1 MVRIYVIGISILIVA
16 IIANFIAKII
26 GISTWYDF
34 LNSFT
39 DPITSNFKF
48 IDYLG
53 LTKIYKEYLLKII
66 KKIFNRAGKQKNYQ
80 INLF

>member
-16 IIANFIAKII
+16 IIANFFAKII

-39 DPITSNFKF
+39 DSTTSNFKF
-48 IDYLG
+48 IDYLWLFFIYPIILG
-53 LTKIYKEYLLKII
+53 LGYFLGELISNFFKI
-66 KKIFNRAGKQKNYQ
+66 
-80 INLF
+80 

>member
-39 DPITSNFKF
+39 DPISSNFKF
-48 IDYLG
+48 IDYLWLFFIYPIILG
-53 LTKIYKEYLLKII
+53 LGYFLGELISNFFKI
-66 KKIFNRAGKQKNYQ
+66 
-80 INLF
+80 

>member
-16 IIANFIAKII
+16 IIANFIAKFI

-34 LNSFT
+34 LNIFT

-48 IDYLG
+48 IDYLWLFFIYPTILG
-53 LTKIYKEYLLKII
+53 LGYFLGELISNFFKI
-66 KKIFNRAGKQKNYQ
+66 
-80 INLF
+80 

>member
-39 DPITSNFKF
+39 DSTTSNFKL
-48 IDYLG
+48 IDYLWLFFIYPIILG
-53 LTKIYKEYLLKII
+53 LGYFLGELISNFFKI
-66 KKIFNRAGKQKNYQ
+66 
-80 INLF
+80 

>member
-16 IIANFIAKII
+16 IIANFFAKII

-39 DPITSNFKF
+39 DTTTSNFKF
-48 IDYLG
+48 IDYLWLFFIYPIILG
-53 LTKIYKEYLLKII
+53 LGYFLGELISNFFKI
-66 KKIFNRAGKQKNYQ
+66 
-80 INLF
+80 

>member
-16 IIANFIAKII
+16 IIANFFAKII

-39 DPITSNFKF
+39 DTTTSNFKF
-48 IDYLG
+48 IDYLWLFFIYPIILG
-53 LTKIYKEYLLKII
+53 LGYFLGELISNYFKI
-66 KKIFNRAGKQKNYQ
+66 
-80 INLF
+80 

>member
-39 DPITSNFKF
+39 DTTTSNFKF
-48 IDYLG
+48 IDYLWLFFIYPIILG
-53 LTKIYKEYLLKII
+53 LGYFLGELISNYFKI
-66 KKIFNRAGKQKNYQ
+66 
-80 INLF
+80 

>member
-48 IDYLG
+48 IDYLWLFFIYPFTLG
-53 LTKIYKEYLLKII
+53 LGYFLGELISNFFKI
-66 KKIFNRAGKQKNYQ
+66 
-80 INLF
+80 

>member
-16 IIANFIAKII
+16 IIANFFAKII

-39 DPITSNFKF
+39 DPISSNFKF
-48 IDYLG
+48 IDYLWLFLIYPTILG
-53 LTKIYKEYLLKII
+53 LGYFLGELISNFFKI
-66 KKIFNRAGKQKNYQ
+66 
-80 INLF
+80 

>member
-39 DPITSNFKF
+39 DTTTSNFKF
-48 IDYLG
+48 IDYLM
-53 LTKIYKEYLLKII
+53 
-66 KKIFNRAGKQKNYQ
+66 
-80 INLF
+80 

>member
-16 IIANFIAKII
+16 IIANFFAKII

-39 DPITSNFKF
+39 DSITSNFKF
-48 IDYLG
+48 IDYLWLFFIYPIILG
-53 LTKIYKEYLLKII
+53 LGYFLGELISNFFKI
-66 KKIFNRAGKQKNYQ
+66 
-80 INLF
+80 

>member
-39 DPITSNFKF
+39 DPITVTLN
-48 IDYLG
+48 L
-53 LTKIYKEYLLKII
+53 LTTYGYFLFTLLH
-66 KKIFNRAGKQKNYQ
+66 
-80 INLF
+80 

>member
-39 DPITSNFKF
+39 DTTTSNFKF
-48 IDYLG
+48 IDYLWLFFIYPIILG
-53 LTKIYKEYLLKII
+53 LGYFLGELISNFFKI
-66 KKIFNRAGKQKNYQ
+66 
-80 INLF
+80 

>member
-16 IIANFIAKII
+16 IIANFFAKII

-39 DPITSNFKF
+39 DTTTSNFKF
-48 IDYLG
+48 IDYLWLFFIYPIILG
-53 LTKIYKEYLLKII
+53 FGYFLGELISNFFKI
-66 KKIFNRAGKQKNYQ
+66 
-80 INLF
+80 

>member
-16 IIANFIAKII
+16 IIANFFAKII

-39 DPITSNFKF
+39 DSISSNFKF
-48 IDYLG
+48 IDYLWLFFIYPIILG
-53 LTKIYKEYLLKII
+53 LGYLLGELISNFFKI
-66 KKIFNRAGKQKNYQ
+66 
-80 INLF
+80 

>member
-16 IIANFIAKII
+16 IIANFFAKII

-39 DPITSNFKF
+39 DSTTSNFKF
-48 IDYLG
+48 IDYIWLFFIYPIILG
-53 LTKIYKEYLLKII
+53 LGYFLGELISNFFKI
-66 KKIFNRAGKQKNYQ
+66 
-80 INLF
+80 